1 MATYAYTF
9 NSGDTVTP
17 TRINDARTISDIV
30 NADVKS
36 DAAIA
41 GTKIAPDF
49 GSQNITTTG
58 NAQSTNVTALGSG
71 FIGLRQRCHAD
82 AGAGSPELISSRSRG
97 TASSPT
103 IVGSGDSLLFIAA
116 QGYDGSTYRNA
127 CFIGCDVDA
136 TPGSSDMPGRIVF
149 STSPDGSASPV
160 ERMRITSAGRVGIG
174 TSIPEAPLEVFIS
187 TGNTEYLRA
196 GSSVSDRSLRFSS
209 FAVSGTNSV
218 GHDIKAP
225 EANGTLTFS
234 TVSSERVRITNTGA
248 VCVGTTSPTA
258 DHLLHV
264 AGRTIIRGAVAGTT
278 AAMPSETTMLSV
290 LNGASYN
297 GTPSVS
303 LSIGASNYD
312 SVDSGVPFQWVF
324 LTPSEATGSALT
336 INERTFNGSYS
347 RTERLRVDSSG
358 IAVAGDATISDKLIH
373 AGDTNTCVRFPAAD
387 TVAVETAGSER
398 LRVDSSGNLG
408 IGTTSPSH
416 KLSVVGDINTTES
429 FLVDSTKVV
438 GNRVTGWG
446 APTGTISRS
455 ALTLTAS
462 ATYSQ
467 SEINTIIQALK
478 AVVTDLR
485 THGLIGN

>member
-1 MATYAYTF
+1 MASYKYTF
-9 NSGDTVTP
+9 TSGDTVTP
-17 TRINDARTISDIV
+17 ARLNDARDVFDIV
-30 NADVKS
+30 NADIKS

-41 GTKIAPDF
+41 GTKVAPDF

-58 NAQSTNVTALGSG
+58 NAQFTNVTALGSG
-71 FIGLRQRCHAD
+71 FIGLRIRCHAD

-103 IVGSGDSLLFIAA
+103 AVGAGDNLLLIAA

-136 TPGSSDMPGRIVF
+136 ATGSGDMAGRIVF

-160 ERMRITSAGRVGIG
+160 ERMRITSAGNVGINNNNPTERLVVSTGSGQFENAIRVGASTHATSRRASVALDEWLLLQDVNGNGTKDFGIFRGATRLCIDTNGSVGIG
-174 TSIPEAPLEVFIS
+174 TVSPNAPLEVFIS

-234 TVSSERVRITNTGA
+234 TVSSERVRITN
-248 VCVGTTSPTA
+248 S
-258 DHLLHV
+258 
-264 AGRTIIRGAVAGTT
+264 GRV
-278 AAMPSETTMLSV
+278 
-290 LNGASYN
+290 
-297 GTPSVS
+297 
-303 LSIGASNYD
+303 
-312 SVDSGVPFQWVF
+312 
-324 LTPSEATGSALT
+324 
-336 INERTFNGSYS
+336 
-347 RTERLRVDSSG
+347 
-358 IAVAGDATISDKLIH
+358 
-373 AGDTNTCVRFPAAD
+373 
-387 TVAVETAGSER
+387 
-398 LRVDSSGNLG
+398 G
-408 IGTTSPSH
+408 IGTNNPSH
-416 KLSVVGDINTTES
+416 QLSVVGEVNTTEQYM
-429 FLVDSTKVV
+429 VDSTQVV
-438 GNRVTGWG
+438 SNRVTGWG

-478 AVVTDLR
+478 AVITDLR